1 MSERAVYET
10 FEALFA
16 LTDLRQ
22 LLRET
27 KPLFNFS
34 EEQREEVQRILK
46 TVRRSLEIIEEE
58 TLR

>member
-1 MSERAVYET
+1 MNERAVYET

-22 LLRET
+22 LFRET

-34 EEQREEVQRILK
+34 EKQREEVRRVLER
-46 TVRRSLEIIEEE
+46 VRRSLETIEKE
-58 TLR
+58 TLK

>member
-1 MSERAVYET
+1 MNDRAVYET

-22 LLRET
+22 LFRET

-34 EEQREEVQRILK
+34 EEQKKEIQRILER
-46 TVRRSLEIIEEE
+46 VRRSLEIIERE
-58 TLR
+58 TLK